1 MVYISFEVATLPVC
15 VPLTKGMFR
24 IAIVWNFKGRKYST
38 RGVAQLVSGLSGHG
52 SSKRFLIDSAFA
64 STFLQSR

>member
-1 MVYISFEVATLPVC
+1 ME
-15 VPLTKGMFR
+15 FR
-24 IAIVWNFKGRKYST
+24 GRKYST

-52 SSKRFLIDSAFA
+52 SSMRFLIDLAFA

>member
-1 MVYISFEVATLPVC
+1 ME
-15 VPLTKGMFR
+15 FR
-24 IAIVWNFKGRKYST
+24 GRKYST
-38 RGVAQLVSGLSGHG
+38 GGVAQLVSGLSGHG

>member
-24 IAIVWNFKGRKYST
+24 IAIVWNLEVGST
-38 RGVAQLVSGLSGHG
+38 VLEA
-52 SSKRFLIDSAFA
+52 
-64 STFLQSR
+64 